1 MTHFVLYKKTKG
13 PFKGQKT
20 LALKGTNSDKTTK
33 LSITNSE
40 LRGDGDKY
48 RDEMVENPNN
58 KFCVVRLY
66 EELKRRYEQVQPGY
80 CGRVFRRRQE
90 RGTGSSTSPT

>member
-40 LRGDGDKY
+40 LRGDGDEY
-48 RDEMVENPNN
+48 RDEMVENPND
-58 KFCVVRLY
+58 KFCVVCLY
-66 EELKRRYEQVQPGY
+66 EELK
-80 CGRVFRRRQE
+80 
-90 RGTGSSTSPT
+90 